1 MPEWVQ
7 LRVRVSC
14 AAGVL
19 FRSSSSSPTFSVF
32 AGRPTTSQ
40 PPAHPPA
47 SSLITFDTATAAAC
61 CCRVGSVSI
70 VLRLGSSACCC
81 FLRIRNKLK
90 GVEVSYYQSCPG
102 ISSRKREE
110 TSSSSKSH
118 ARTFHGKRWLHAS
131 FVQIFARS
139 AGHPSAKILGA
150 NSSYMKRKKTFFIAW
165 LCSG

>member
-90 GVEVSYYQSCPG
+90 GVEVSYYQSSFRKR
-102 ISSRKREE
+102 ISSRASVRKHRPRRDP
-110 TSSSSKSH
+110 THARSSS
-118 ARTFHGKRWLHAS
+118 KRWLHAS

-139 AGHPSAKILGA
+139 PS
-150 NSSYMKRKKTFFIAW
+150 NDF
-165 LCSG
+165 